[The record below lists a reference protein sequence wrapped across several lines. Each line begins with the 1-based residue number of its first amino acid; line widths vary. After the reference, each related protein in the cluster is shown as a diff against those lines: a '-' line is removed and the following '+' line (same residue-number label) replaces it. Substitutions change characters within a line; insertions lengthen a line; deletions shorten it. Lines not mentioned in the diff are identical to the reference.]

1 MASQLNLSA
10 LVSLVLLVGS
20 GAVTTAFAQDK
31 KVNCTD
37 PQTQMEMTQ
46 CAGEDYDKADK
57 DLNVEYQKLRK
68 LLGERDKVADEN
80 GKGAVDA
87 LVAAQRAWV
96 AYRDANCNL
105 AGFQARG
112 GSMEPQLVA
121 SCLAQMSRDRTQE
134 LKTLSAQ
141 FW

>member
-1 MASQLNLSA
+1 MGRHS
-10 LVSLVLLVGS
+10 SLVASMSLAILAGS
-20 GAVTTAFAQDK
+20 GAASTAFAQDA
-31 KVNCTD
+31 KVNCAE

-57 DLNVEYQKLRK
+57 ELNTEYQKLRK
-68 LLGERDKVADEN
+68 LLAERDKAADEN

-96 AYRDANCNL
+96 AYRDANCDL
-105 AGFQARG
+105 TGFQARG
-112 GSMEPQLVA
+112 GSMEPQIVA
-121 SCLAQMSRDRTQE
+121 SCLAQMSRDRTRD

>member
-20 GAVTTAFAQDK
+20 GAAPAAFAQDK

-80 GKGAVDA
+80 GKGEVDA

-105 AGFQARG
+105 EGFQARG

>member
-20 GAVTTAFAQDK
+20 GAAPAAFAQDK
-31 KVNCTD
+31 KVNCAD

-96 AYRDANCNL
+96 AYRDVNCEL

>member
-1 MASQLNLSA
+1 MASQLHLSA
-10 LVSLVLLVGS
+10 LVSLFLLIGS
-20 GAVTTAFAQDK
+20 GAATAAFAQDK

>member
-1 MASQLNLSA
+1 MASQLHLSGC
-10 LVSLVLLVGS
+10 VSLFLLVGS
-20 GAVTTAFAQDK
+20 VAATAAFAQDK
-31 KVNCTD
+31 KVNCAD

-68 LLGERDKVADEN
+68 LLGERDKAADEN
-80 GKGAVDA
+80 GKGSVDA

>member
-1 MASQLNLSA
+1 MASQFHLSA
-10 LVSLVLLVGS
+10 FVSLFLLVGS
-20 GAVTTAFAQDK
+20 GAATTAFAQDK

-68 LLGERDKVADEN
+68 LLGERDKAADEN

>member
-1 MASQLNLSA
+1 MIRPLPLSA
-10 LVSLVLLVGS
+10 YVSLLLLIGS
-20 GAVTTAFAQDK
+20 GAATTVSAQEAKAD
-31 KVNCTD
+31 CAS

-57 DLNVEYQKLRK
+57 ELNGEYQKLRK
-68 LLGERDKVADEN
+68 LLAERDKAADEN

-96 AYRDANCNL
+96 TYRDANCDL
-105 AGFQARG
+105 TGFQARG

-134 LKTLSAQ
+134 LKSLAEQ
-141 FW
+141 F